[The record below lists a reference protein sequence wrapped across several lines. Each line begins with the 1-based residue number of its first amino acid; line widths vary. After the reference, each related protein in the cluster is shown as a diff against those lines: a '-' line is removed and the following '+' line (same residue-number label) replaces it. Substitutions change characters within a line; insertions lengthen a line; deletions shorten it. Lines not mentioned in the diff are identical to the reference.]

1 MTLKITD
8 EDDDDEFLDGSIEQV
23 TVEQATV
30 EQVTAEQDKQVI
42 VNKLNE
48 NVQELK
54 KQKGRPAVN
63 KKALIVDVN
72 TTKKSAKKRVIASR
86 KSERL
91 AKK

>member
-1 MTLKITD
+1 MTHKVKIHNKKVVFQFDD
-8 EDDDDEFLDGSIEQV
+8 EDEFYDCSIEQV

-30 EQVTAEQDKQVI
+30 KQVTAEQDKQVI

-54 KQKGRPAVN
+54 KRRGRPAFN

-72 TTKKSAKKRVIASR
+72 TTKKQQKNG
-86 KSERL
+86 
-91 AKK
+91 

>member
-1 MTLKITD
+1 M
-8 EDDDDEFLDGSIEQV
+8 

-30 EQVTAEQDKQVI
+30 KQVTAEQDKQVI

-54 KQKGRPAVN
+54 KQRGRPAVN

-72 TTKKSAKKRVIASR
+72 TTKQDWIYVIYNIW
-86 KSERL
+86 
-91 AKK
+91 